1 MDWVATGTML
11 SGVGTMI
18 VAGAI
23 IHATRTGSGLFA
35 QWQWHREQDRG
46 IALAER
52 TLTTAYAL
60 RRAIEA
66 TRSPVLSGAERGDIH
81 RQLRDGGTIDDRTP
95 DYARAYLACAQ
106 AARARIGAH
115 QPLWDDLLGA
125 LPALKALFGDNA
137 ETALDAFWTQR
148 DRILA
153 EAERY
158 AGLARHGNIRD
169 VRGYEQ
175 EHLFETQAEIETVLW
190 RNEDR
195 RKADSVADA
204 IDAAVASL
212 EQRLLPV
219 IRSGPPLAV

>member
-23 IHATRTGSGLFA
+23 VHATRRGSGLFA
-35 QWQWHREQDRG
+35 QWERHREQDRG

-52 TLTTAYAL
+52 TLATTYAL
-60 RRAIEA
+60 RRAIEDI
-66 TRSPVLSGAERGDIH
+66 RSPLLSSTERGEIH

-95 DYARAYLACAQ
+95 DYARAYLASAQ
-106 AARARIGAH
+106 AVRSRIDAH
-115 QPLWDDLLGA
+115 KPLWDDLLGA
-125 LPALKALFGDNA
+125 LPTLKAFLGDDA
-137 ETALDAFWTQR
+137 ETSLDAFWTQR

-158 AGLARHGNIRD
+158 ARLARHGDVRD
-169 VRGYEQ
+169 ARGYEQ

-190 RNEDR
+190 RSER
-195 RKADSVADA
+195 SRKPDSVADA

-212 EQRLLPV
+212 EQRLLPI
-219 IRSGPPLAV
+219 IRSGPPLAA